1 MIKVTDA
8 QKKEGA
14 AIAKRLGVKSLFI
27 NTKGEFFTEENRA
40 LFSEGGK
47 AENTDKLSFTEAEAV
62 ASKVEA
68 KPAAAVKEKT
78 AVVETAP
85 KTVKEKTNAK
95 PADVKEKADAKPAEA
110 EADAAK

>member
-78 AVVETAP
+78 
-85 KTVKEKTNAK
+85 NAK